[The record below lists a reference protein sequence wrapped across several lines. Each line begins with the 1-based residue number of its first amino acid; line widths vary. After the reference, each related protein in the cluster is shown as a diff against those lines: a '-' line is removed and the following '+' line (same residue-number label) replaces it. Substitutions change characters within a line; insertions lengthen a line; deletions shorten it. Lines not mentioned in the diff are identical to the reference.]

1 MLDIRDF
8 EIHRGN
14 YGKSTIKQD
23 VLFYAGINHHYGI
36 WYDQEFRCYELIVET
51 LDENGEYTD
60 EKKYGCSQLSTAIAS
75 IEALENGEEI

>member
-36 WYDQEFRCYELIVET
+36 VYDQEFRCYELIVET
-51 LDENGEYTD
+51 LDENREYTN
-60 EKKYGCSQLSTAIAS
+60 EQKYSCSKLSMAIAS
-75 IEALENGEEI
+75 IEDIEEGKEI